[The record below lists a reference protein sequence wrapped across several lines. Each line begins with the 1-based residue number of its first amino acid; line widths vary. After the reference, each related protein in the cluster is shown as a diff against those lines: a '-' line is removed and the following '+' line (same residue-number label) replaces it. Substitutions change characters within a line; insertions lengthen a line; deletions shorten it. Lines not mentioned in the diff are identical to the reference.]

1 MHAPKLLPWI
11 ARKAGITERE
21 ALVIWEDALARAALQ
36 AGAPSGAGFH
46 RLALEHF
53 VALAHAHAAAR
64 PAKPAAPAPGVHWG
78 WQRPLAQACPG

>member
-21 ALVIWEDALARAALQ
+21 ALAIWEDALARAALQ

-53 VALAHAHAAAR
+53 VAHAHAAAR